1 MLQIAILNNLEQK
14 TTLWPIGDKQLDLE
28 SGEIGYERK
37 TNLPFKEDDLTVN
50 MTMNGLRVDSQ
61 LPALISIFIF
71 VWSISEA
78 YLKNNWMRGEQACSV
93 ASLSYNWDNPLLCCG
108 GLSGPFSLHRV
119 YHNLETMISCFSTG
133 LTLTMSIKKN
143 NHSSPKTSE
152 IKLTKTKKHQ
162 GSCEASLS
170 PSSSCSA

>member
-1 MLQIAILNNLEQK
+1 MRKKGFGRGRAR
-14 TTLWPIGDKQLDLE
+14 TCKQLDLE
-28 SGEIGYERK
+28 SGEICYK
-37 TNLPFKEDDLTVN
+37 CLKHIPVKKDD
-50 MTMNGLRVDSQ
+50 LRVDMTMSG
-61 LPALISIFIF
+61 LRF
-71 VWSISEA
+71 
-78 YLKNNWMRGEQACSV
+78 YLTIEITRFCVVEDSV
-93 ASLSYNWDNPLLCCG
+93 APSLYTECT
-108 GLSGPFSLHRV
+108 V
-119 YHNLETMISCFSTG
+119 TYKIETAISCFSTG